1 MIRHPAVVD
10 TNVVIAGLLTKSAD
24 SPTASMVNGMLSASF
39 PFVLSETLLAEY
51 AAVLFRPAIRKLHLL
66 SEVELESILLEIARH
81 AIVLDPSMGPKSPDR
96 GDQLLWDLLG
106 ARPDLVLVTGDKLL
120 LRSVEFQGRV
130 VTPREFLAGE

>member
-1 MIRHPAVVD
+1 
-10 TNVVIAGLLTKSAD
+10 
-24 SPTASMVNGMLSASF
+24 MLSASF

-51 AAVLFRPAIRKLHLL
+51 AAVLFRPVIRKLHLL
-66 SEVELESILLEIARH
+66 SDVELESILLEIACH
-81 AIVLDPSMGPKSPDR
+81 AIVLDPSTGPKSPDR

-106 ARPDLVLVTGDKLL
+106 ARRDLVLVTGDKLL